1 MRFKYPAFGT
11 IVVDDSKFDHD
22 IVLDAGELRPRDK
35 GPSKAL
41 KGRYSHTPLSAAE
54 EIPWSRPRLI
64 IGSGYSGRLPI
75 MEEIEEE
82 AARRGVKV
90 EVMKTEDAVR
100 VLNESDQTSLN
111 AILHVT
117 C

>member
-1 MRFKYPAFGT
+1 MRFEYPVFGT
-11 IVVDDSKFDHD
+11 IVVDNSKFDHD
-22 IVLDAGELRPRDK
+22 IVLDDGELRPRDK
-35 GPSKAL
+35 GPSKSL
-41 KGRYSHTPLSAAE
+41 KGRYGHTPLSAAE
-54 EIPWSRPRLI
+54 DLPWSKPRLI
-64 IGSGYSGRLPI
+64 IGSGYSGRLPV